1 MLLSQYLVEDFG
13 TIGSVQCCVHQV
25 SFLSTFH
32 PPNRAKYKLPFESS
46 AGVGEGLSAAHK
58 SFRLL
63 LLPSGPDKVH
73 GVLLRRTQTMPGEA
87 FQRQFKL
94 PIYYIVFSLQSQYS
108 FGLVGNI
115 VVGLVGDIVQRLVGE
130 GGRASAAIAPPHQI

>member
-1 MLLSQYLVEDFG
+1 
-13 TIGSVQCCVHQV
+13 
-25 SFLSTFH
+25 
-32 PPNRAKYKLPFESS
+32 
-46 AGVGEGLSAAHK
+46 
-58 SFRLL
+58 
-63 LLPSGPDKVH
+63 
-73 GVLLRRTQTMPGEA
+73 MPGEA

-115 VVGLVGDIVQRLVGE
+115 VVGLVGDIVQRLLDE